1 MVDKMQKNANLNPMN
16 EIISQSHC
24 FIYHSEED
32 GLIDNHGT
40 HTILEI
46 KGEVQTM
53 TIGTV

>member
-1 MVDKMQKNANLNPMN
+1 MN
-16 EIISQSHC
+16 KIINQSHC
-24 FIYHSEED
+24 FIYDSEED